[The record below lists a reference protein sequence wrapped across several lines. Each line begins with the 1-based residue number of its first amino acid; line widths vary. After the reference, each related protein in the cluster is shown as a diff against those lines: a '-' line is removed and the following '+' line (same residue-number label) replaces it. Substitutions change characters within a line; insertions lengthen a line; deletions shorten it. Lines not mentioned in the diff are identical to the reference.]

1 VNLVSGHGCRDIE
14 WLLSGKRSVVPF
26 GPLATKAA
34 QLLLID
40 CFGAARLVLAAQHGQ
55 SAAVPAVDSH
65 KGRFNQPI
73 AKPMQVSSWR
83 LVSGLHLAKGRPL
96 GGNQAMG
103 SKPVE
108 PDRRCLHPVYV

>member
-1 VNLVSGHGCRDIE
+1 MVAERQEIRGSFRA
-14 WLLSGKRSVVPF
+14 F
-26 GPLATKAA
+26 GNKGRPTF
-34 QLLLID
+34 LLID

-65 KGRFNQPI
+65 KGRLNQPI